1 MHPEVLQE
9 YKLGDMVARYLI
21 NRDSMQVGFQ
31 LLPENVSQENIVTD
45 NCFMES
51 LIQYKLTGDIYNEA
65 YAGGCSC
72 LLYTS

>member
-45 NCFMES
+45 NC
-51 LIQYKLTGDIYNEA
+51 LWNH
-65 YAGGCSC
+65 
-72 LLYTS
+72 